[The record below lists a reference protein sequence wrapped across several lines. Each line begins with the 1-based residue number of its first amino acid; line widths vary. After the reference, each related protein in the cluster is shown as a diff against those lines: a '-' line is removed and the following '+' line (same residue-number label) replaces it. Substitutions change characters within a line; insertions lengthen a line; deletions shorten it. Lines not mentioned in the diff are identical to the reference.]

1 MWLMAQKAS
10 FWRRVGMSNETGALY
25 RRHAAAC
32 VKIAQELTDPGR
44 RVSLLDMART
54 WIALAQR
61 SEAMEAIGSNR
72 FSSHFASPKTYRGF
86 EFAEPNSSPWFKKPV
101 PR

>member
-1 MWLMAQKAS
+1 
-10 FWRRVGMSNETGALY
+10 MSNETGALY

-61 SEAMEAIGSNR
+61 SEATRAAHLQQQHAKGDD
-72 FSSHFASPKTYRGF
+72 T
-86 EFAEPNSSPWFKKPV
+86 
-101 PR
+101 